1 MRWLSLLKHLTQ
13 RATDW
18 DIMLKY
24 KTLLNNGF
32 FKSHLSLCHEQFTYM
47 TIAYQLQSQ
56 LINSI
61 IKKSIYN
68 RPFVTTNCSYKL
80 LKPIY
85 IFKRIYII
93 IWKVAFL
100 IKDLKNK
107 ELKYKQKCHR
117 SYKNYLNICS
127 QYKKLGTWNY
137 SYKPYFIN
145 KMLDMISSF
154 FLRIIV

>member
-13 RATDW
+13 WATDW
-18 DIMLKY
+18 DIMLEY

-47 TIAYQLQSQ
+47 TTAYQLQSQ

-93 IWKVAFL
+93 ICKVAFL

-117 SYKNYLNICS
+117 
-127 QYKKLGTWNY
+127 KLQKLFKYMFTVQKTGHL
-137 SYKPYFIN
+137 K
-145 KMLDMISSF
+145 LQ
-154 FLRIIV
+154 L